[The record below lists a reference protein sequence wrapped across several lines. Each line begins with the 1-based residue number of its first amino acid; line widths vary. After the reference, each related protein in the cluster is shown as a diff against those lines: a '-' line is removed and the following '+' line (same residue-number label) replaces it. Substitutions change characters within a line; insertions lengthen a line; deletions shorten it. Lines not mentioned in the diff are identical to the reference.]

1 MEHILNQ
8 NFEKT
13 RRMVLLACVV
23 SVAMIFGILNP
34 ISYIADRDTP
44 REISS
49 MGKAVSF
56 EMTALSSGKGHSGNM
71 ADSTRML
78 LVEKN
83 FAGNAMLN
91 NSAVD
96 MSNIADR
103 VLANTPITS
112 KKISTD
118 TIRSSVKKIPQAV
131 TTPAPDHVSAIVPGA
146 VTIPG
151 TDDVSD
157 TPGVITDPGTDDV
170 SDIVPGVITDPVE
183 GQDESLDEPA
193 YIEIRGMKIDSEG
206 YVTEI
211 VSGVSD
217 GLLVFPTDVRC
228 KGIRAEAVE
237 KLDADLKDEVTE
249 IWIPANIT
257 HIEEGTF
264 NSLKNVNFIEA
275 ADGNPA
281 YYSEA
286 GILYHT
292 DGSVACMPQRR
303 VR

>member
-1 MEHILNQ
+1 MEYILNQ
-8 NFEKT
+8 NFEKS

-23 SVAMIFGILNP
+23 SIAMIFGTLNP
-34 ISYIADRDTP
+34 ISYITDRDTP

-49 MGKAVSF
+49 MGKEVSF
-56 EMTALSSGKGHSGNM
+56 EMTAAPSGCGYSENISYS
-71 ADSTRML
+71 ARML
-78 LVEKN
+78 QAEKN

-91 NSAVD
+91 NSAVNV
-96 MSNIADR
+96 STIANQA
-103 VLANTPITS
+103 LANIPITS
-112 KKISTD
+112 KKVSAD
-118 TIRSSVKKIPQAV
+118 TVRSSMK
-131 TTPAPDHVSAIVPGA
+131 
-146 VTIPG
+146 TIPG
-151 TDDVSD
+151 TITTPVPEHASETVHGKVAVSEIDKVSD
-157 TPGVITDPGTDDV
+157 APGVIKEPGTDDV
-170 SDIVPGVITDPVE
+170 SDIVPGAIVNPA
-183 GQDESLDEPA
+183 GSQDDVLDEPA

-211 VSGVSD
+211 VSGISD

-237 KLDADLKDEVTE
+237 KLDTDLKDEVME

-257 HIEEGTF
+257 YIEEGSF
-264 NSLKNVNFIEA
+264 NSLKNVNFIES

-281 YYSEA
+281 YYSET